1 MIADFVRGKSVV
13 ADCKARVFLLLHV
26 SFLATFLPSHY
37 LIPCYLE
44 MDITFKNVCS
54 SKMKTLRMFYENSMK
69 LYQTPIKPL
78 SNSSFFD
85 SVRMYS
91 GKKKF

>member
-13 ADCKARVFLLLHV
+13 ADCKALVFLLLHV

-44 MDITFKNVCS
+44 MDITFKNICS
-54 SKMKTLRMFYENSMK
+54 SKMKTPRMCYEHSMKAYQNSIK
-69 LYQTPIKPL
+69 LYQM
-78 SNSSFFD
+78 SSFLN